1 MSISKIAESY
11 AKALLS
17 LAISTNTLQFVTEDI
32 IKILKLFKKNSKL
45 TKSLTNPILKKD
57 VKKQII
63 KLELDTVNYINKNTE
78 KFLMLLIDRS
88 RIEIFESIGEKYL
101 ILAYKHLK
109 IEIVDILTER
119 SLSSEEE
126 IEIKKQLKLLTNAN
140 EIRLVIKEEK
150 NLLGGIVIKFGSKI
164 IDLSLK
170 NQFKKLATELEI
182 KY

>member
-1 MSISKIAESY
+1 
-11 AKALLS
+11 
-17 LAISTNTLQFVTEDI
+17 
-32 IKILKLFKKNSKL
+32 
-45 TKSLTNPILKKD
+45 
-57 VKKQII
+57 
-63 KLELDTVNYINKNTE
+63 
-78 KFLMLLIDRS
+78 MLLIDRS

-140 EIRLVIKEEK
+140 EIRLIIKEEK

>member
-1 MSISKIAESY
+1 MSSSKIAESY

-17 LAISTNTLQFVTEDI
+17 LAISTNTLQFITDD
-32 IKILKLFKKNSKL
+32 ILKLIELFKKDSELIKWL
-45 TKSLTNPILKKD
+45 KNPILKKNL
-57 VKKQII
+57 KKEII
-63 KLELDTVNYINKNTE
+63 NLKLESIDLINKNTLN
-78 KFLMLLIDRS
+78 FLMILVDRS
-88 RIEIFESIGEKYL
+88 RIEIFELIAHKYL
-101 ILAYKHLK
+101 TLSYKYLK

-119 SLSSEEE
+119 ILNDEQK
-126 IEIKKQLKLLTNAN
+126 IEIIEKLKLITNAN

-150 NLLGGIVIKFGSKI
+150 NLLGGIIIKFGSKI